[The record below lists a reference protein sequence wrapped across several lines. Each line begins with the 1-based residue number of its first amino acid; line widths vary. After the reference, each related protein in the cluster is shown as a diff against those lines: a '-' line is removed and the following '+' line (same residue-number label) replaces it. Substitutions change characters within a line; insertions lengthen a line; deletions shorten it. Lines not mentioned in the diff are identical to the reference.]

1 MQTSRY
7 HDYDVAK
14 VLIAVWLLFIT
25 FGCICV
31 AHGLMWFKETRE
43 HLGKLV
49 KKNLPKTN
57 SSETSTSSKVTE
69 PNSEKSTSSKATET
83 NSETSTSCK
92 ATETN
97 SEKSTSCKV
106 TEDEQRFFFFN
117 QRVFFPMMLLAV
129 IGATI
134 GDIYLYANYRHNFS
148 NKKDPLYLFP
158 MPVIAPVFMVVNLI
172 MTTIT
177 FIILRHQDRLK
188 SISDYI
194 LTTGTLLL
202 LFGITYLFYHGF
214 WMIIALL
221 AYPGRILIGGVFIV
235 PAFVVTIPIWI
246 MILKISNYWYNA
258 LSEAL
263 ELVFKKECKCN
274 YCKEGCKSNNCKE
287 ECKCNNC
294 KEGCKCNNNKMKV
307 LKPLCSG
314 CGWLALL
321 IVDIVFW
328 VLFLAILYYI
338 SRFLLTTITLQD
350 EKLKSA
356 LSYIAITAVSG
367 VLLWI
372 NTDLVV
378 YQKDNNSNEETKEKN
393 TSAPPKKEENS
404 QTEINET
411 NESCV

>member
-1 MQTSRY
+1 MHHSQY
-7 HDYDVAK
+7 YDYDVAK
-14 VLIAVWLLFIT
+14 VLIAVWLPFIT
-25 FGCICV
+25 FVWICV
-31 AHGLMWFKETRE
+31 AHVLVWFKGTRE

-49 KKNLPKTN
+49 KIHVPKTN
-57 SSETSTSSKVTE
+57 SSE
-69 PNSEKSTSSKATET
+69 KSTSSEVTET
-83 NSETSTSCK
+83 NSER
-92 ATETN
+92 
-97 SEKSTSCKV
+97 STSCKV
-106 TEDEQRFFFFN
+106 TEDEQHFFFFN
-117 QRVFFPMMLLAV
+117 QRVIFPMMLLAV
-129 IGATI
+129 IGVTV
-134 GDIYLYANYRHNFS
+134 GDSYLYAKYTHDFS
-148 NKKDPLYLFP
+148 NKEDSLYLFP
-158 MPVIAPVFMVVNLI
+158 MPVIAPVIIMVVNSI
-172 MTTIT
+172 MTIIT
-177 FIILRHQDRLK
+177 FIILRHQDRLEH
-188 SISDYI
+188 IYDYI

-274 YCKEGCKSNNCKE
+274 YCKEGCKCNNCKE

-321 IVDIVFW
+321 IVDIMFW